1 MVLQDTY
8 RLGRQ
13 IGRGA
18 MGEVY
23 EAGHARLQGRFA
35 IKILHPELLGSRD
48 AFTRFCR
55 EAEIMSALRHPHI
68 VQIFDFNTTPDGL
81 PYFVMEHLDGMD
93 LEAHMAHRGVLPLA
107 SVTSVVD
114 GVASALGAAHAAG
127 IIHRDLKP
135 ANIFVL
141 RPNGPNDELYVKV
154 LDFGISKVR
163 AASVR
168 LSRGGEICG
177 TPQFMAPEQALGN
190 PDWIDSRTD
199 QFALGAIAFEM
210 LTGHSAYAGDDA
222 AAVLY
227 RVVHEQP
234 DPLARFA
241 RWNTGPLQAVLDRAL
256 AKERAERY
264 ESMAEFARAFREAAE
279 ATIEAEEAPPRLTLP
294 RMSIPREETL
304 LLPQA
309 LVPVTAL
316 TAAPSAPS
324 TSTALVPPQAHVSL
338 ARVPTIEAIPD
349 DPPPPKH
356 RNRPSP
362 PPVEIEATWEV
373 TRSVERS
380 KTGGARAAALGVV
393 ALALVGLL
401 FGKGWHRELRADL
414 RFLRENGLAAVRP
427 PVPLPQPSAPEPATV
442 TAPATATATSD
453 PAPAAATQTATAS
466 ATAAPIEAPAASL
479 GAAPAGAGAP
489 VADPKH

>member
-1 MVLQDTY
+1 
-8 RLGRQ
+8 
-13 IGRGA
+13 
-18 MGEVY
+18 
-23 EAGHARLQGRFA
+23 
-35 IKILHPELLGSRD
+35 
-48 AFTRFCR
+48 
-55 EAEIMSALRHPHI
+55 
-68 VQIFDFNTTPDGL
+68 
-81 PYFVMEHLDGMD
+81 
-93 LEAHMAHRGVLPLA
+93 
-107 SVTSVVD
+107 
-114 GVASALGAAHAAG
+114 
-127 IIHRDLKP
+127 
-135 ANIFVL
+135 
-141 RPNGPNDELYVKV
+141 VKV

-190 PDWIDSRTD
+190 PDWIDARTD

-210 LTGHSAYAGDDA
+210 LTGHSAFAGDDA

-227 RVVHEQP
+227 RVVHEHP

-241 RWNTGPLQAVLDRAL
+241 HWNTGPLQAVLDRAL
-256 AKERAERY
+256 AKERPERY
-264 ESMAEFARAFREAAE
+264 ESMVEFARAFREAAE
-279 ATIEAEEAPPRLTLP
+279 ATIEAEEAPPRMTLP
-294 RMSIPREETL
+294 RMSVPREETL

-316 TAAPSAPS
+316 ALTPAAGAPPA
-324 TSTALVPPQAHVSL
+324 STALVPPQAQVSL

-373 TRSVERS
+373 TKSVERA

-414 RFLRENGLAAVRP
+414 RFLRDNGLAAVRP
-427 PVPLPQPSAPEPATV
+427 PVPLPQPSAPEPATA
-442 TAPATATATSD
+442 TAPNTATATSE
-453 PAPAAATQTATAS
+453 PGAAAPTETATATAS
-466 ATAAPIEAPAASL
+466 ATAAPIEAPGPSL

-489 VADPKH
+489 TVDPKH